1 MFEITL
7 SQDSAVPPYEQLRL
21 AVLARVRS
29 GELAAG
35 TKIPTVRALAKQLNL
50 APNTVA
56 RAYRELEQDGVVQT
70 RGRLGSFIASSG
82 DPTRDAAGR
91 AATEYVAAVRR
102 LGLDDETALRF
113 VEAALTGAS
122 SAATDGCASYP
133 E

>member
-1 MFEITL
+1 MFDITV
-7 SQDSAVPPYEQLRL
+7 SHDSAIPPYEQLRQ

-35 TKIPTVRALAKQLNL
+35 TKIPTVRALAGQLNL

-91 AATEYVAAVRR
+91 AATDYVAAVRR
-102 LGLDDETALRF
+102 LGLDDE
-113 VEAALTGAS
+113 AALNYIK
-122 SAATDGCASYP
+122 AALAGQ
-133 E
+133 